1 MLCHAVKRGTSTA
14 PPGRPTRAGEL
25 CGGLCFA
32 PCPGPPCGAQGR
44 PYVGQGAPSHRPG
57 PGAAPSTGS
66 GGGAHAGRLHAQGS
80 SPRMAAHRA
89 QLHIGAV
96 SFLFRL
102 HHADAAAQI
111 QTASTA
117 RTARRTRGSW
127 AVELTGKP
135 VRETGAARAAQA
147 RPRSGPWRTLPPSRP
162 RGCPPT
168 GSGSGAPAGRLHV
181 QGSGPE
187 DGGTPGTD
195 PRRGGA
201 FPAISSARTAQDGR
215 GAVLISFQKLTLDNA
230 LCFPV
235 N

>member
-1 MLCHAVKRGTSTA
+1 MLCPLSLPAM
-14 PPGRPTRAGEL
+14 
-25 CGGLCFA
+25 
-32 PCPGPPCGAQGR
+32 Q
-44 PYVGQGAPSHRPG
+44 G
-57 PGAAPSTGS
+57 PGAAPCGPGRTFPPSRPKGCPSMGS
-66 GGGAHAGRLHAQGS
+66 GGGTHAGRLHAQDIG
-80 SPRMAAHRA
+80 PRMAAHRA

-215 GAVLISFQKLTLDNA
+215 GSVLISFQKLTLDNA